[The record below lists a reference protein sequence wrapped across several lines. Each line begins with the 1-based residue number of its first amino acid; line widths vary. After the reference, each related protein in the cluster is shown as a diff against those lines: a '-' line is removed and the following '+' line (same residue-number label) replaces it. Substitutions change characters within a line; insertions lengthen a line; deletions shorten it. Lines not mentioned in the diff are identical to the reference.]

1 MSCERRGDLSGR
13 PRMPQCFALQ
23 RIFTRRPGVVHFG
36 GLVLEEYFAQ
46 KMESGG
52 VATAHKFIEQMM
64 NELGRDASPQFY
76 LYSYLF
82 CEGER

>member
-1 MSCERRGDLSGR
+1 MRKAWGLDSSGR
-13 PRMPQCFALQ
+13 PRLPQCFALQ
-23 RIFTRRPGVVHFG
+23 RIFMRLPGLVHSG
-36 GLVLEEYFAQ
+36 GLVLETLLKKWNSRVLQ
-46 KMESGG
+46 
-52 VATAHKFIEQMM
+52 TTDKFIEQMM